1 MVPYQIYQ
9 ALTDQ
14 RTHELV
20 GAAKRHELLVAA
32 RHDPTDATEPTSP
45 LKHVTAQLAALLHVP
60 GGARARGAVTLAPG
74 GGPIGCAS

>member
-20 GAAKRHELLVAA
+20 ATARRHELLVPA
-32 RHDPTDATEPTSP
+32 RHDSTDATEPSSP
-45 LKHVTAQLAALLHVP
+45 LRHATAQLAALLHVR
-60 GGARARGAVTLAPG
+60 GGARVRPAVTLSPG
-74 GGPIGCAS
+74 AGPIGCAS

>member
-20 GAAKRHELLVAA
+20 AAAKRHELLVAA
-32 RHDPTDATEPTSP
+32 RHDSTDATEPTWP
-45 LKHVTAQLAALLHVP
+45 LKHATAQLAALLHVP
-60 GGARARGAVTLAPG
+60 GGAGARCAVTLAPG